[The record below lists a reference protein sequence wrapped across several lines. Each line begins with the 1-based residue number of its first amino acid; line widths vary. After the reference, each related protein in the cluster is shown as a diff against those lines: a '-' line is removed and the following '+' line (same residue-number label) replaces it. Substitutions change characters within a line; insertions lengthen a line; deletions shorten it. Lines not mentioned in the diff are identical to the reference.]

1 MITRLSEHF
10 PKHLLSTVL
19 LSVSLVGGCS
29 QPDSS
34 QQASAPTAVP
44 VQWQKIEPGRVQ
56 EMSEFVGTLQ
66 AAEIVEVRPEVQGQI
81 QDILVQPGDRVGR
94 GTPIMTLRP
103 DQTMPQLQG
112 ATATLQ
118 SARASRETA
127 VRQRKV
133 ALAQVATAESDVAL
147 AQTNYE
153 RATYLVGQG
162 AIGAYQFDQAEN
174 NLEAA
179 RNRLTTAREQLRV
192 AEVQIAQSESRVK
205 ETQAQVDAARV
216 SVNFRQILSPLSGIV
231 GDIAVKAGDVV
242 TTGQTITT
250 ITQNAA
256 LDLRLSVPANRLPDL
271 RAGLPVELLD
281 PNNKQKIATGTINFV
296 SPNVNTQAQ
305 SVLVKA
311 RFSNQD
317 GQLRNGQFV
326 RARVIWAQ
334 NPGILIPM
342 TAVTRTGAQG
352 FVYVITTS
360 EDGTESAQPIV
371 EQRPV
376 KLGTLQGDQYEV
388 LNGIEAGEQI
398 ATSNILRLRNG
409 APVQPQS

>member
-1 MITRLSEHF
+1 MIARLNDSSSF
-10 PKHLLSTVL
+10 LLSAAL
-19 LSVSLVGGCS
+19 LTMSLVGGCS
-29 QPDSS
+29 QPNVS
-34 QQASAPTAVP
+34 QQASAPTAIP
-44 VQWQKIEPGRVQ
+44 VQWQKVEPGQVQ
-56 EMSEFVGTLQ
+56 EVSEFVGTLQ

-81 QDILVQPGDRVGR
+81 QSILVQPGDRVGQ

-103 DQTMPQLQG
+103 DQTVPQLQG
-112 ATATLQ
+112 ATAALQ

-127 VRQRKV
+127 VRQREV
-133 ALAQVATAESDVAL
+133 TLAQVATAESDVSL

-162 AIGAYQFDQAEN
+162 AIGTYQFDQAEN

-179 RNRLTTAREQLRV
+179 RNRLTAAREQLRV
-192 AEVQIAQSESRVK
+192 AEVQIAQSESRIK
-205 ETQAQVDAARV
+205 EAQAQVDAARV
-216 SVNFRQILSPLSGIV
+216 SVNLRQILSPIAGTV

-271 RAGLPVELLD
+271 RPGLPVELMD
-281 PNNKQKIATGTINFV
+281 PTSKQNIATGSINFI
-296 SPNVNTQAQ
+296 SPNVDTQAQ

-311 RFSNQD
+311 RFSNQN
-317 GQLRNGQFV
+317 GQLRNGQSV
-326 RARVIWAQ
+326 QARVIWAQ
-334 NPGILIPM
+334 NPGILVPV
-342 TAVTRTGAQG
+342 TAVTRTGSQG
-352 FVYVITTS
+352 FVYVITEPES
-360 EDGTESAQPIV
+360 EAKAAQPIV

-376 KLGTLQGDQYEV
+376 QLGTLQGDQYEV
-388 LNGIEAGEQI
+388 LKGIQPGEQI

-409 APVQPQS
+409 TPVQPQS